1 MCLLNENVSTNQKSV
16 YLMKM
21 CLLKGHKPLAMNSSS
36 YSFGNFFPI
45 SSLLSFFKI
54 QKTCRSSP
62 KLLFVEP
69 NKLDCICG
77 YYFEV
82 VRSFP

>member
-1 MCLLNENVSTNQKSV
+1 MCLLNENAFTNPKSA

-21 CLLKGHKPLAMNSSS
+21 CLLKSHNLLAINGDS

-45 SSLLSFFKI
+45 SSLSSFLKI

>member
-1 MCLLNENVSTNQKSV
+1 
-16 YLMKM
+16 MKM
-21 CLLKGHKPLAMNSSS
+21 YLLKAHNPLAINSGS

-45 SSLLSFFKI
+45 SFLSSFLKLQKI
-54 QKTCRSSP
+54 CRSSP

-77 YYFEV
+77 
-82 VRSFP
+82 